1 MTETPARYSR
11 FLSPADWLKRFKSS
25 ATTFRRQLRILK
37 WLIPVG
43 LALVVVTYELIISRW
58 TFQSWGFNNHLI
70 VEVSVFGTVGPLLT
84 YVLLELLGRWIDEKE
99 TADWQ
104 SRLLAKA
111 NEKEQKVRQI
121 NDATIQV
128 LFGTSLLMS
137 TIKSEGSNLP
147 DKTIHQIEHTEAAL
161 NESIELLRTQLL
173 S

>member
-1 MTETPARYSR
+1 MTESPARHSR
-11 FLSPADWLKRFKSS
+11 MLRQREWLRHLGPSL
-25 ATTFRRQLRILK
+25 TTFRRQLGILK

-43 LALVVVTYELIISRW
+43 LALVVVAYELVISRW
-58 TFQSWGFNNHLI
+58 TFQNWGFNNHLI

-84 YVLLELLGRWIDEKE
+84 YMLLELLGRWIEEKE

-111 NEKEQKVRQI
+111 NEKEQKSRQI

-137 TIKSEGSNLP
+137 TIKSDGSNLP
-147 DKTIHQIEHTEAAL
+147 DATIAQIEKTEKAL
-161 NESIELLRTQLL
+161 NESIELLRTNLL